1 MENNNNK
8 VSCSWWLGKH
18 IDSSQSPW
26 LQATLND
33 LDEKMKA
40 VVSLIMQDDGDTFAQ
55 RAEMYYKNRTQL
67 VKMMEEFH
75 RSYRCLAERY
85 DRLRPE
91 SDHATTSSNSFINVE
106 SRQNVDNN
114 GANGNSTASTSDP
127 NPAVSVCAAEDP
139 QSNTAIEH
147 EAELLDTKEEC
158 ETDNNDEKDKCG
170 RQIAMSC
177 CENGDMWFDMK
188 MQVSKLI
195 EENIKQQSEL
205 IRRNNEKRK
214 AIKDLCLQLDKLT
227 EENMILRSPIPKLK
241 GRLLGII
248 LGGCPSRKECE

>member
-1 MENNNNK
+1 MENSKK

-18 IDSSQSPW
+18 ISSNQSPW

-40 VVSLIMQDDGDTFAQ
+40 VVSLILQDDGDTFAQ

-75 RSYRCLAERY
+75 RSYRCLAGRY
-85 DRLRPE
+85 DQLRDE
-91 SDHATTSSNSFINVE
+91 LDRASTSSKSCINVE
-106 SRQNVDNN
+106 SNQNININ
-114 GANGNSTASTSDP
+114 GANGNCSSSTNDP
-127 NPAVSVCAAEDP
+127 NPAISVCAAEDP
-139 QSNTAIEH
+139 ESNTIEH
-147 EAELLDTKEEC
+147 DAELLDTNKEC
-158 ETDNNDEKDKCG
+158 EIDNNDEKEKCDQ
-170 RQIAMSC
+170 RQIVMSC
-177 CENGDMWFDMK
+177 YEKGDMWFDMK

-227 EENMILRSPIPKLK
+227 EENRILQSRIPKLK
-241 GRLLGII
+241 GRILGMLLG
-248 LGGCPSRKECE
+248 GGCPSRKE

>member
-1 MENNNNK
+1 MENNNKK
-8 VSCSWWLGKH
+8 VACSWWLGKH
-18 IDSSQSPW
+18 IDSNQSPW

-33 LDEKMKA
+33 LDDKMKA

-91 SDHATTSSNSFINVE
+91 SDHSLNSFLNIE
-106 SRQNVDNN
+106 SSQNIDSN
-114 GANGNSTASTSDP
+114 GANGNSNAGTSDP
-127 NPAVSVCAAEDP
+127 NPATSVCAAEDP
-139 QSNTAIEH
+139 ESDTVEH
-147 EAELLDTKEEC
+147 DSHDAELLDTKEEC
-158 ETDNNDEKDKCG
+158 ETDNTDEKEKCG
-170 RQIAMSC
+170 RQIVMSC
-177 CENGDMWFDMK
+177 CDEGDMWLEMK

-205 IRRNNEKRK
+205 IRRNNQKRE

-227 EENMILRSPIPKLK
+227 EENMILRSRIPKLK
-241 GRLLGII
+241 GRLLGVL